1 MTHNTTIQDS
11 LSPENLAAI
20 AQSFGLSLDAS
31 DYSPKGEFLQDNEVH
46 DMMGMVT
53 GAHIWD
59 ALWRFGVVVDDDLNW
74 YMPDD
79 YDTTVS
85 LREVA

>member
-1 MTHNTTIQDS
+1 MTHTTIQDS
-11 LSPENLAAI
+11 LSPEQLAAL
-20 AQSFGLSLDAS
+20 AQSFGLEIMACE
-31 DYSPKGEFLQDNEVH
+31 YTTEGEFLQDSEVH

-53 GAHIWD
+53 GEHLWD
-59 ALWRFGVVVDDDLNW
+59 AVWRFGIVVDDDLNW

-85 LREVA
+85 LRSEA